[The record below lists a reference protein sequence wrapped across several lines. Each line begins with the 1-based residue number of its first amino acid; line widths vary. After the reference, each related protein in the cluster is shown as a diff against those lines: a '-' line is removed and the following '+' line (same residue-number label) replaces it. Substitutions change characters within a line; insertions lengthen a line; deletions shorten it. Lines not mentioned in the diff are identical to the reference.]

1 MLDVR
6 GMVLAALGLA
16 KLRSGA
22 LPLDAR
28 APQRVAVISG
38 AFSLTWQALQLG
50 YLPRLKVQHT
60 SSEERGQIY
69 IPTVNWVLFISCV
82 VLVLSFKTSGALAA
96 AYGIA
101 VTSTM
106 VITTVL
112 AWIAMRKLLK
122 WSEATA
128 AIVCLGFLVMDAS
141 FFIANTLKFF
151 QGGYVPVVMAYG
163 TFLVMLTWHKGR
175 ELLRE
180 AISRR
185 GRPLMDV
192 LHEENKWHERVA
204 GSAIYMSQTLDSAP
218 QALVTNLAFNRA
230 RHESLVFLKVEVTKS
245 ARVRGKKLPKERILV
260 GKLEDNIYTV
270 TLLYGFMDQ
279 LDLMN
284 DLNELPELDVL
295 VDVTDAIFVLGHE
308 TIRVRDSKGMAR
320 WRKELFVFLHR
331 NSRTPASY
339 FGIPN
344 KRTLEVGA
352 HVAI

>member
-1 MLDVR
+1 
-6 GMVLAALGLA
+6 
-16 KLRSGA
+16 
-22 LPLDAR
+22 
-28 APQRVAVISG
+28 
-38 AFSLTWQALQLG
+38 
-50 YLPRLKVQHT
+50 
-60 SSEERGQIY
+60 
-69 IPTVNWVLFISCV
+69 
-82 VLVLSFKTSGALAA
+82 
-96 AYGIA
+96 
-101 VTSTM
+101 
-106 VITTVL
+106 
-112 AWIAMRKLLK
+112 MRKLLK
-122 WSEATA
+122 WSETTA
-128 AIVCLGFLVMDAS
+128 AIICLGFLVMDAS

-204 GSAIYMSQTLDSAP
+204 GSAIYMSQSFGAAP
-218 QALVTNLAFNRA
+218 QALVTNLVFNRV
-230 RHESLVFLKVEVTKS
+230 RHEALVFLTVEVTTN
-245 ARVRGKKLPKERILV
+245 ARERGVSSRDERIIV
-260 GKLEDNIYTV
+260 DKIEENVYSV
-270 TLLYGFMDQ
+270 TIRYGFMDQ

-284 DLNELPELDVL
+284 DLNELPELDVM

-308 TIRVRDSKGMAR
+308 TIRVHDSKGMAR